1 MLPIAARR
9 PGTAAQAVPGSSDSV
24 LEMQQAAPVSGRP
37 ALVLVG
43 DTGFEPVTSSV

>member
-9 PGTAAQAVPGSSDSV
+9 PGTATRAVPGNGDGV
-24 LEMQQAAPVSGRP
+24 LETEQAAPVSGRP
-37 ALVLVG
+37 AVVLVG